1 MSISSW
7 REYVAVAHPREIGL
21 ITIAHGVN
29 EFYSV
34 ALPPILPLLVADLS
48 ISYAEA
54 GALLTVYY
62 VMYSVFQLPAGVLS
76 DRIGKKWLL
85 AAGMFGLAGG
95 LFLASFAQTYLMLIA
110 AQIIAGIGGSTYHP
124 TGMSLISDLETG
136 GTEGKA
142 MGIHGFGG
150 VAGTAAAP
158 ALIGGI
164 AASFDWRWALAVSA
178 TVGLIY
184 GIVFALSFAETPDES
199 GELEADESG
208 DSDGGDWVNDPRGAI
223 ANLIRVPLTG
233 WLIALFGANFFIS
246 LEIGATRT
254 FTTSYIFTRAGGES
268 TVLANSVF
276 FMMLV
281 GAAVSSIWA
290 GNLAD
295 RFDRRLLGTAAF
307 LASTVLLGTTHLIPT
322 TGVLVFVWFF
332 VLGATIYAALPAIN
346 ALTSNYA
353 DRDSSGSL
361 FGIMLTAG
369 SLGGAGGPLL
379 FGVLANRLGLSL
391 AFPAIGAIGLV
402 GAGAMLLL
410 YRI

>member
-1 MSISSW
+1 MAISSW
-7 REYVAVAHPREIGL
+7 REYVAVANPREVGL

-48 ISYAEA
+48 ISYAQA

-62 VMYSVFQLPAGVLS
+62 VMYSVFQLPAGMLS

-95 LFLASFAQTYLMLIA
+95 LFLAGFAQTYLTLVV
-110 AQIIAGIGGSTYHP
+110 AQAIAGIGGSTYHP

-164 AASFDWRWALAVSA
+164 AATLDWRRALAVSA
-178 TVGLIY
+178 LVGLVY
-184 GIVFALSFAETPDES
+184 GVVFAFLFAETPDGS
-199 GELEADESG
+199 GNDTPGEATSTENP
-208 DSDGGDWVNDPRGAI
+208 DWLADPRAAI
-223 ANLIRVPLTG
+223 ADLIQVPFTG
-233 WLIALFGANFFIS
+233 WLVALFGANFFIS

-268 TVLANSVF
+268 TVLANGVF
-276 FMMLV
+276 FVMLV
-281 GAAVSSIWA
+281 GAAVSSVWA

-295 RFDRRLLGTAAF
+295 RFDRRLLGIAAF
-307 LASTVLLGTTHLIPT
+307 LASTVLLGTTHLIPA
-322 TGVLVFVWFF
+322 TGVLIFAWFF

-346 ALTSNYA
+346 ALTSSYA
-353 DRDSSGSL
+353 DRNSSGSL

-391 AFPAIGAIGLV
+391 AFPAIGAIGLI
-402 GAGAMLLL
+402 GAGAMGFL
-410 YRI
+410 YRA